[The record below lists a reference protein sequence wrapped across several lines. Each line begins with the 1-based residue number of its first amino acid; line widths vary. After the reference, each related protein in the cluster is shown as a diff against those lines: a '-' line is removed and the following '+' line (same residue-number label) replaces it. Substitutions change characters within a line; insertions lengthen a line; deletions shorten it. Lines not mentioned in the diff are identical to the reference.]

1 MSAVPAQTAAND
13 AAPNRRQLAK
23 AQTRAKVLDAGK
35 CLFEEVGYERA
46 TIRAVARR
54 AGFSTGAVFANFAD
68 KTELYRAVYDQ
79 APITP
84 EQGLTLVAALRE
96 AEAFMA
102 GFEGDTSQVNIDALL
117 WQARSAL
124 AQTSPERTHQS
135 TPAAPSPDSVRM
147 AA

>member
-35 CLFEEVGYERA
+35 SLFEEVGYERA

-54 AGFSTGAVFANFAD
+54 IGMSTGAVFASFTD
-68 KTELYRAVYDQ
+68 KAELYRAVYDH

-84 EQGLTLVAALRE
+84 EQGLTLLAALSE

-124 AQTSPERTHQS
+124 ALTSPDKTHQS

>member
-35 CLFEEVGYERA
+35 SLFEEVGYERA

>member
-1 MSAVPAQTAAND
+1 MSAVQTQTAAD
-13 AAPNRRQLAK
+13 AAPNRRKLAK

-35 CLFEEVGYERA
+35 SLFEEFGYERA
-46 TIRAVARR
+46 TIRVARR

-68 KTELYRAVYDQ
+68 KTELYRAVYDH

-84 EQGLTLVAALRE
+84 EQGLTLLAALRE

-102 GFEGDTSQVNIDALL
+102 GFEGDTLQVNIDALL

-124 AQTSPERTHQS
+124 ALTSPDKTHQS
-135 TPAAPSPDSVRM
+135 TPAAPSPHSVRM